1 MLVLV
6 ANLGSTSFK
15 FRLLDMGRRG
25 LEIARG
31 SYDRIG
37 LPGSSYSSHAQVVDD
52 LLTKLERPP
61 DAIGFKA
68 VQGGPIAGAVRVTD
82 QVIGIMQQFADIAP
96 AHNPPYIAAM
106 KALRQKLPGVPQV
119 AAFDSAFHQT
129 IPLSRQAYAVPHE
142 WMEKLGIRRY
152 GFHGAFAPLYRPA
165 HQRAGARRPSRDQLP
180 SGRVVFGLRHRP
192 RQVGGVLVWHD
203 GAVGAAAQ
211 FPRGGFRRL
220 RDPAPA
226 QGRPWPRG
234 DLPQARARVGAAG
247 HERRLQRPARHR
259 AGRRRRQSAPGW
271 PSTRSSSRR
280 GTTSAPTWSCW
291 AAATC

>member
-68 VQGGPIAGAVRVTD
+68 VQGGPIAGDVRVTD

-119 AAFDSAFHQT
+119 AAFDSTFT
-129 IPLSRQAYAVPHE
+129 RRSRCR
-142 WMEKLGIRRY
+142 GRRT
-152 GFHGAFAPLYRPA
+152 
-165 HQRAGARRPSRDQLP
+165 PSRMNGWRNSASGVMASMAIRTVISP
-180 SGRVVFGLRHRP
+180 S
-192 RQVGGVLVWHD
+192 
-203 GAVGAAAQ
+203 A
-211 FPRGGFRRL
+211 
-220 RDPAPA
+220 
-226 QGRPWPRG
+226 
-234 DLPQARARVGAAG
+234 
-247 HERRLQRPARHR
+247 
-259 AGRRRRQSAPGW
+259 
-271 PSTRSSSRR
+271 STSWS
-280 GTTSAPTWSCW
+280 TTPIA
-291 AAATC
+291 